1 MTPDTVPNV
10 VFHTRV
16 RNDALGGDNPFEWRD
31 VSTDELFAGKSVVL
45 FAVPGAF
52 TPACSDSHL
61 PGYERRFDDFVRSGI
76 DAVYCLAVND
86 AFVLFQWARSR
97 DIRKVV
103 MLPDGNGEFTRL
115 MGMLVQRT
123 QQGMG
128 LRSWRYAMHVEDRR
142 VRRMFV
148 EPGFRDDPPGVGLEV
163 SDADTMLTYL
173 TSDARQR
180 GGPRSA

>member
-31 VSTDELFAGKSVVL
+31 VSTGDLFAGRSVVL

-61 PGYERRFDDFVRSGI
+61 PGFERHFDDFRRLGV
-76 DAVYCLAVND
+76 DAVYCLSVND
-86 AFVLFQWARSR
+86 AFVLHQWARSR

-115 MGMLVQRT
+115 MGMLVQRRK
-123 QQGMG
+123 QGMG

-142 VRRMFV
+142 VRKMFV
-148 EPGFRDDPPGVGLEV
+148 EPGLRDDPPGVGLEV
-163 SDADTMLTYL
+163 SDAGTMLTYL
-173 TSDARQR
+173 ASADRQR
-180 GGPRSA
+180 GGPSPA

>member
-1 MTPDTVPNV
+1 MTPDLVPDV

-16 RNDALGGDNPFEWRD
+16 RNEALEGPNPFEWKD
-31 VSTDELFAGKSVVL
+31 VTTADLFSDRNVVV

-61 PGYERRFDDFVRSGI
+61 PGYERRYDDFRAAGI

-86 AFVLFQWARSR
+86 AFVLHQWARSR
-97 DIRKVV
+97 DIARVI

-123 QQGMG
+123 AHGMG
-128 LRSWRYAMHVEDRR
+128 LRSWRYAMHVRDRR
-142 VRRMFV
+142 ILKVFA
-148 EPGFRDDPPGVGLEV
+148 EPGFRDEPPGVGLSV
-163 SDADTMLTYL
+163 SDADTMLAYL
-173 TSDARQR
+173 TAAR
-180 GGPRSA
+180 G